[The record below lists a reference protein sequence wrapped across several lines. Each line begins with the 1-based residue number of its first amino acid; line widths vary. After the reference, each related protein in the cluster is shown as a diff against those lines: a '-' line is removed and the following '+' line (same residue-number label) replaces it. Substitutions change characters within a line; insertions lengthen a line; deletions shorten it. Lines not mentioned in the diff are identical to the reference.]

1 MIRIAIFGF
10 GAVGQGVAEILMQR
24 ERIER
29 WIGRYEV
36 VAVADS
42 RGSLCSEDGIS
53 LKEAIEVKKRGSLPE
68 GKSVMEIIESMD
80 FDVAI
85 EATPTN
91 IETGEPGLSHIRACL
106 NKGSH
111 VITSNKGPLVV
122 AYKELAEL
130 AKRKNVK
137 LAFEATV
144 GGAMPLIKLAKRDL
158 AGNEII
164 SIKGILNGTCNY
176 ILSRMEQERLSYQ
189 QILAEAKELKIVEAN
204 TSYDVEG
211 IDSAAKLVILAN
223 AVMEMDATFND
234 VEIVGITSIT
244 PEAFEI
250 AMEKG
255 YTIRLIAEASRDGL
269 RVSPRLLPL
278 YHPLAVRGTL
288 NAVLIQTDLARE
300 VFVIGRGA
308 GKIETASAIISDLVD
323 IYGNDRT
330 N

>member
-10 GAVGQGVAEILMQR
+10 GAVGQGVAEILMNR

-29 WIGRYEV
+29 WIGEYRV

-42 RGSLCSEDGIS
+42 KGSICDENGIS
-53 LKEAIEVKKRGSLPE
+53 LKEALEAKKKGSLPP
-68 GKSVMEIIESMD
+68 GMSVMDIIDSID

-91 IETGEPGLSHIRACL
+91 IETGEPGLSYIKACL
-106 NKGSH
+106 NKGCH
-111 VITSNKGPLVV
+111 VVTSNKGPLVV

-130 AKRKNVK
+130 AERKGVR
-137 LAFEATV
+137 LMFEATV
-144 GGAMPLIKLAKRDL
+144 GGAMPLIKLAKRDI
-158 AGNEII
+158 AGNEIL

-176 ILSRMEQERLSYQ
+176 ILSRMEQERLSYH
-189 QILAEAKELKIVEAN
+189 QILSEAQELKIAEAN
-204 TSYDVEG
+204 ASYDVEG

-223 AVMEMDATFND
+223 AVMGMDVSFND
-234 VEIVGITSIT
+234 VEVVGITSIT

-278 YHPLAVRGTL
+278 HHPLAVRGTL

-300 VFVIGRGA
+300 IFVIGRGA
-308 GKIETASAIISDLVD
+308 GKIETASAIISDLID
-323 IYGNDRT
+323 IYSHDSSN
-330 N
+330 